1 MHMPELVSLSAF
13 FLIWQLAMCTLL
25 CICVA
30 SDWKKLCLRVLQCRF
45 ELRLVEE
52 ESLAESL
59 FSLLCFLWQ
68 LPCPFVVVILANM
81 WDWALIATLPFFCSF
96 RQFSWSSEVVKQV
109 FFEFCFHNFTYDYF
123 TTVLT
128 TYSDTFLISPA

>member
-1 MHMPELVSLSAF
+1 MAASYVYIVMH
-13 FLIWQLAMCTLL
+13 L
-25 CICVA
+25 CG
-30 SDWKKLCLRVLQCRF
+30 LGLEETLRVLQCRF

-81 WDWALIATLPFFCSF
+81 WDWALIATLPFFLF
-96 RQFSWSSEVVKQV
+96 V
-109 FFEFCFHNFTYDYF
+109 
-123 TTVLT
+123 
-128 TYSDTFLISPA
+128 

>member
-1 MHMPELVSLSAF
+1 MPELVSLSAF

-45 ELRLVEE
+45 QLRLVEE

-81 WDWALIATLPFFCSF
+81 WDWALIATLPFFFDRLGSLVGHQKLWSKCSLNF
-96 RQFSWSSEVVKQV
+96 VFIISLMIISLQF
-109 FFEFCFHNFTYDYF
+109 
-123 TTVLT
+123 
-128 TYSDTFLISPA
+128 